1 MPEALS
7 VTDVSALARDRD
19 RRKFADF
26 VRLHASERRFIGRD
40 DETRILKSGIADF
53 GMDYDEARGVLLG
66 VAGEHQLALESQ
78 AEQNVRAFLQHR
90 APKKKVSRKQFREA
104 ARMYRRLVNDGI
116 TPKEAKQRVKG
127 IMIRDGMQPRR
138 IRLFFLPILLPGAK
152 RWYNRIRV

>member
-7 VTDVSALARDRD
+7 MSDVSGLARDRD

-53 GMDYDEARGVLLG
+53 GMDFDEARGVLIG

-78 AEQNVRAFLQHR
+78 AEQNVRAFLEHR
-90 APKKKVSRKQFREA
+90 APKKKISRKLFNEA
-104 ARMYRRLVNDGI
+104 ARMYRRQVNDGV
-116 TPKEAKQRVKG
+116 TMKEAKQRVKS
-127 IMIRDGMQPRR
+127 IMIRNDMRPRR
-138 IRLFFLPILLPGAK
+138 IRLLFIPILLPGAK
-152 RWYNRIRV
+152 RWYNRIKV